1 MTKAREGGEHRP
13 VDWARGWLGLA
24 CLVGCASGP
33 VVPHATPRSIPGEPL
48 TFAICG
54 DMRSDQ
60 GPEPGAPPSPQGQL
74 FAELVRRR
82 PAFVLNT
89 GDLVTRGDRA
99 EDWRI
104 FDAWTAGLRSARI
117 PYLPLLGNHEYY
129 GKNDVAL
136 AEYWARFPEL
146 ERAKWY
152 SLRAGPL
159 FVLFL
164 DSNLNELSDEERGT
178 QRLYATKAVQSAE
191 QDPEVAFIAVA
202 FHHPPYTNGP
212 HPPAVDAQQ
221 ELLRPLQFARKL
233 KLVITGHVHSYER
246 FVQAGLTYLVSGGCG
261 APPYPVEID
270 PSRRRFAPAYDGP
283 AERGYHFVE
292 CTVDRGALRCAA
304 QVLEA
309 TGFVELDPFAIE
321 SSTAPGAAEA
331 YDD

>member
-1 MTKAREGGEHRP
+1 M
-13 VDWARGWLGLA
+13 GWLRLLTGLGLTLLPA
-24 CLVGCASGP
+24 CASGP
-33 VVPHATPRSIPGEPL
+33 VRPHATPRAISGETF

-60 GPEPGAPPSPQGQL
+60 GPEPGAPPTPQGQL

-104 FDAWTAGLRSARI
+104 FDAWTAGLANAQI

-164 DSNLNELSDEERGT
+164 DSNLSELSDEERGT
-178 QRLYATKAVQSAE
+178 QRLFAKKSVVSADA
-191 QDPEVAFIAVA
+191 DPEVAFIAVA
-202 FHHPPYTNGP
+202 FHHPPYSNGP
-212 HPPAVDAQQ
+212 HPPAVDALN
-221 ELLRPLQFARKL
+221 ELLRPLSFAQKL

-246 FVQAGLTYLVSGGCG
+246 FVQGGLTYLVSGGCG

-270 PSRRRFAPAYDGP
+270 PARRRFAPAYDGP

-292 CTVDRGALRCAA
+292 CTVDRSALRCAA
-304 QVLEA
+304 QVLD
-309 TGFVELDPFAIE
+309 GDRFVALDPFVLEAAP
-321 SSTAPGAAEA
+321 TAGAAEA

>member
-1 MTKAREGGEHRP
+1 MG
-13 VDWARGWLGLA
+13 WARFLTSLGLA
-24 CLVGCASGP
+24 LLPACASGP
-33 VVPHATPRSIPGEPL
+33 VVPHATPRVISGETL
-48 TFAICG
+48 SFAICG

-60 GPEPGAPPSPQGQL
+60 GPEPGGPPSPQGQL

-82 PAFVLNT
+82 PDFVLNT
-89 GDLVTRGDRA
+89 GDLVTRGDRS

-104 FDAWTAGLRSARI
+104 FDAWTAGLSGAQI

-136 AEYWARFPEL
+136 AEYWARFPGL
-146 ERAKWY
+146 ERSKWY

-164 DSNLNELSDEERGT
+164 DSNLSELSDEERGT
-178 QRLYATKAVQSAE
+178 QRLYAQRSIASAE
-191 QDPEVAFIAVA
+191 ADQEAAFIAVA

-212 HPPAVDAQQ
+212 HPPAVDALN
-221 ELLRPLQFARKL
+221 ELLRPLSFAKKL
-233 KLVITGHVHSYER
+233 RLVITGHVHSYER

-270 PSRRRFAPAYDGP
+270 PARRRFVAAYEGP

-292 CTVDRGALRCAA
+292 CTVDRRALRCAA
-304 QVLEA
+304 QVLE
-309 TGFVELDPFAIE
+309 GDRFVARDPFVLEQLA
-321 SSTAPGAAEA
+321 APGSGSAEG
-331 YDD
+331 YED

>member
-1 MTKAREGGEHRP
+1 MVWGRFFVG
-13 VDWARGWLGLA
+13 LGLLSA
-24 CLVGCASGP
+24 PGCASGP
-33 VVPHATPRSIPGEPL
+33 VAPHATPRAISGERL

-60 GPEPGAPPSPQGQL
+60 GPEPGAPLTPQGQL

-104 FDAWTAGLRSARI
+104 FDAWTAGLAGAQI

-164 DSNLNELSDEERGT
+164 DSNLSELSDEERGT
-178 QRLYATKAVQSAE
+178 QRLFAKKSITSAE
-191 QDPEVAFIAVA
+191 ADPQVAFILVA

-212 HPPAVDAQQ
+212 HPPATDALE
-221 ELLRPLQFARKL
+221 ELLSPLRFARKL
-233 KLVITGHVHSYER
+233 KLVINGHVHSYER
-246 FVQAGLTYLVSGGCG
+246 FVDAGLTFLVSGGCG
-261 APPYPVEID
+261 APPYAVEID
-270 PSRRRFAPAYDGP
+270 PSRRRFAPAYEGP

-292 CTVDRGALRCAA
+292 CTADRQALRCTA
-304 QVLEA
+304 QVLEGG
-309 TGFVELDPFAIE
+309 GFVAVDPFTLE
-321 SSTAPGAAEA
+321 PPTAAGAAEA